1 VLALPGAMLR
11 GGRLRDCMEVG
22 GGVSVELERTG
33 EGIDDLRGG
42 VVFAALLE
50 PQVVVGADPGEH
62 GQLFAPQPR
71 NPSAAGGG

>member
-1 VLALPGAMLR
+1 MF
-11 GGRLRDCMEVG
+11 
-22 GGVSVELERTG
+22 VELERAG
-33 EGIDDLRGG
+33 EGVDDLGGG

-50 PQVVVGADPGEH
+50 PQVVVRADPGEH